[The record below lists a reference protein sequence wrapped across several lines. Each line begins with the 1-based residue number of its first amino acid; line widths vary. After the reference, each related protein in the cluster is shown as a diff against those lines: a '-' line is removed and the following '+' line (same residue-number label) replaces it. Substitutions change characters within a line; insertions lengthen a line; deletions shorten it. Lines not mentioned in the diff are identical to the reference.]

1 MVSADFFFIKRNK
14 IVLVSVSVIAA
25 VAIAISAYLML
36 LTNVIEIF
44 QLHVFVGI
52 AITVGLV
59 GPAMITI
66 ALDRR
71 RKEIDK
77 HLPRVLED
85 ISEGLHAGITLV
97 EAIEETSKRGYGWVS
112 KELKLLVAQMSWGIP
127 MEEALENFSKRV
139 GTEMAKKTTALLVAS
154 IRLGGDLR
162 AVFTST
168 ARFLRK
174 LLEANDD
181 RNEQL
186 RPYLSIIYVTLI
198 VFLVTMVMLYN
209 SLSSLYT
216 IQSDIIK
223 VAMTQEELKILLF
236 DLSVAE
242 AIFGGLIAS
251 KLSEGSIYPGL
262 KHSIIMLIINM
273 AAFLYAF

>member
-1 MVSADFFFIKRNK
+1 MVSADFFFVKRNK
-14 IVLVSVSVIAA
+14 IVLTSVSGVAAASIVIF
-25 VAIAISAYLML
+25 AYLML
-36 LTNVIEIF
+36 LTNVFVIF

-52 AITVGLV
+52 AITVGMV

-66 ALDRR
+66 AIERR
-71 RKEIDK
+71 KKEIDK
-77 HLPRVLED
+77 NLPRVLED

-127 MEEALENFSKRV
+127 IEEALENFSKRV

-174 LLEANDD
+174 LLEANED

-209 SLSSLYT
+209 SLSSLYN
-216 IQSDIIK
+216 IQSDIVR
-223 VAMTQEELKILLF
+223 VAMTQEDLKILLF
-236 DLSVAE
+236 DLAVAE

-273 AAFLYAF
+273 GAFIYFF